1 MTLSTRR
8 DRVAP
13 VRDGTCC
20 DGCDIAP
27 PPPCDEA
34 GLVEG
39 GQGRSAAEVAHA
51 ARVVQ
56 WVVVVA
62 IIIAAVVGFVA
73 GLTWPKGGAS

>member
-1 MTLSTRR
+1 MTLSTRH

-20 DGCDIAP
+20 DGCDMAP

-39 GQGRSAAEVAHA
+39 GQGRDDLSMIVASDIVAWVTVAAM
-51 ARVVQ
+51 
-56 WVVVVA
+56 
-62 IIIAAVVGFVA
+62 VVGLIVYA
-73 GLTWPKGGAS
+73 ASGGAS